1 MLANKNLPNII
12 SISRILGTIWLL
24 LMKPLTT
31 LFMVV
36 YTITGVT
43 DVLDGAIARH
53 YGTTSETGA
62 RLDSIA
68 DLLFYT
74 LILIRIFPVMWVT
87 LPKTIWIVVAAILI
101 IRFISYTTFAVKRH
115 AFASLHTYWN
125 KFTGLLVF
133 GVAYFIRTKI
143 AVPYCWTVVAVAMIA
158 SLRELGMHLTSRYGK
173 RGAAGAGDAAGAGAG
188 AGDDAG
194 GALDASGDVSGAT
207 LDTDFVWYLSYGSN
221 MLYDRFMHYIRGGSF
236 VKGGAC
242 HEPCRD
248 QSEPIDKSNYEIP
261 YDMYYANESE
271 PWGGM
276 GVSFIDTSKPGRA
289 LGVAYL
295 VTREQY
301 WHVVI
306 QENRGKRPEDNPHW
320 YDKVVSLGDFRGHE
334 VRTFTNHDRL
344 PSNEPSEAYLDTLAR
359 GLRENYPEMSDE
371 EIGDYLESCKK

>member
-53 YGTTSETGA
+53 YDTTSETGA

-125 KFTGLLVF
+125 KFTGLMVF
-133 GVAYFIRTKI
+133 GVAYFIRTKV

-173 RGAAGAGDAAGAGAG
+173 RGGAGAAGAGQVT
-188 AGDDAG
+188 
-194 GALDASGDVSGAT
+194 SGDAEA
-207 LDTDFVWYLSYGSN
+207 DADADYVWYLSYGSN

-236 VKGGAC
+236 ANGGAC

-261 YDMYYANESE
+261 YDMYYANESG

-276 GVSFIDTSKPGRA
+276 
-289 LGVAYL
+289 
-295 VTREQY
+295 
-301 WHVVI
+301 
-306 QENRGKRPEDNPHW
+306 
-320 YDKVVSLGDFRGHE
+320 GDFRGHE
-334 VRTFTNHDRL
+334 VMTFTNHDRL

-371 EIGDYLESCKK
+371 EIRDYLESCKK

>member
-101 IRFISYTTFAVKRH
+101 IRFISYTTFAVKKH

-173 RGAAGAGDAAGAGAG
+173 RGGADY
-188 AGDDAG
+188 
-194 GALDASGDVSGAT
+194 
-207 LDTDFVWYLSYGSN
+207 VWYLSYGSN

-334 VRTFTNHDRL
+334 VMTFTNHDRL
-344 PSNEPSEAYLDTLAR
+344 PSNEPSEAYLDTLAL

-371 EIGDYLESCKK
+371 EIRDYLESCKK

>member
-53 YGTTSETGA
+53 YDTTSETGA

-125 KFTGLLVF
+125 KFTGLMVF

-173 RGAAGAGDAAGAGAG
+173 RGAVAAGAGAG
-188 AGDDAG
+188 AAAGSAADVVTG
-194 GALDASGDVSGAT
+194 GADPEGAAA
-207 LDTDFVWYLSYGSN
+207 DTAYTDYVWYLSYGSN

-236 VKGGAC
+236 VNGGAC

-261 YDMYYANESE
+261 YDMYYANESG

-306 QENRGKRPEDNPHW
+306 QENNGKRPEDNPHW

-334 VRTFTNHDRL
+334 VMTFTNHDRL

-371 EIGDYLESCKK
+371 EIRDYLESCKK

>member
-125 KFTGLLVF
+125 KFTGLMVF
-133 GVAYFIRTKI
+133 GVAYFIRTKV
-143 AVPYCWTVVAVAMIA
+143 AVPYCWAVVAVAMIA
-158 SLRELGMHLTSRYGK
+158 SLRELCMHLTSRYGK
-173 RGAAGAGDAAGAGAG
+173 RGAVAAAGAGAG
-188 AGDDAG
+188 AVGDA
-194 GALDASGDVSGAT
+194 A
-207 LDTDFVWYLSYGSN
+207 
-221 MLYDRFMHYIRGGSF
+221 
-236 VKGGAC
+236 GAC
-242 HEPCRD
+242 HELC
-248 QSEPIDKSNYEIP
+248 
-261 YDMYYANESE
+261 
-271 PWGGM
+271 
-276 GVSFIDTSKPGRA
+276 
-289 LGVAYL
+289 
-295 VTREQY
+295 
-301 WHVVI
+301 
-306 QENRGKRPEDNPHW
+306 
-320 YDKVVSLGDFRGHE
+320 
-334 VRTFTNHDRL
+334 
-344 PSNEPSEAYLDTLAR
+344 
-359 GLRENYPEMSDE
+359 
-371 EIGDYLESCKK
+371 